1 MQNKETLN
9 HAELSLRIME
19 LKSEILLQE
28 DELKYRFK
36 EFLFTLNPISI
47 VKDSIHELAS
57 DKEVQF
63 DLTKVGLNL
72 GANFLIDQVLG
83 RNRSIKGFLSSV
95 LVEKFSNTFINKNA
109 SGIISG
115 ISKLLSKNN
124 Q

>member
-1 MQNKETLN
+1 MRNKEILN
-9 HAELSLRIME
+9 HTELSLRIME
-19 LKSEILLQE
+19 LKSEVLLQQ
-28 DELKYRFK
+28 DNLKYTFK
-36 EFLFTLNPISI
+36 GFLFTLNPISI
-47 VKDSIHELAS
+47 VKVSIHELAK

-72 GANFLIDQVLG
+72 GADFLINQVLG

-95 LVEKFSNTFINKNA
+95 LLEKLSNTFINKNA

>member
-1 MQNKETLN
+1 MKNKEILN

-19 LKSEILLQE
+19 LKSEVLLQQ
-28 DELKYRFK
+28 DNLKYTFK
-36 EFLFTLNPISI
+36 GFLFTLNPISI
-47 VKDSIHELAS
+47 VKESIHELAK

-72 GANFLIDQVLG
+72 GADFLINQVLG
-83 RNRSIKGFLSSV
+83 RNRSINGFLCSV
-95 LVEKFSNTFINKNA
+95 LLEKLSNTFINKNA

>member
-1 MQNKETLN
+1 MRNKEILN
-9 HAELSLRIME
+9 HVELSLRIME
-19 LKSEILLQE
+19 LKSEVLLQQ
-28 DELKYRFK
+28 DNLKYTFK
-36 EFLFTLNPISI
+36 GFLFTLNPISI
-47 VKDSIHELAS
+47 VKESIHELAK

-72 GANFLIDQVLG
+72 GADFLINQVLG

-95 LVEKFSNTFINKNA
+95 LLEKLSNTFINKNA

>member
-1 MQNKETLN
+1 MQNKEILN
-9 HAELSLRIME
+9 HSELSLCIMQ
-19 LKSEILLQE
+19 LKSDILLQE
-28 DELKYRFK
+28 DELKHTFK
-36 EFLFTLNPISI
+36 GFLFTLNPISI
-47 VKDSIHELAS
+47 VKDSIHELAR

-72 GANFLIDQVLG
+72 GTNFLIEQVLG

-115 ISKLLSKNN
+115 ISKFLNKNN

>member
-1 MQNKETLN
+1 MRNKEILN

-19 LKSEILLQE
+19 LKSEVLLQQ
-28 DELKYRFK
+28 DNLKYTFK
-36 EFLFTLNPISI
+36 GLFTLNPISI
-47 VKDSIHELAS
+47 VKESIHELAK

-72 GANFLIDQVLG
+72 GADFLINQVLG

-95 LVEKFSNTFINKNA
+95 LLEKLSNTFINKNA

>member
-1 MQNKETLN
+1 MENKKILN
-9 HAELSLRIME
+9 HTELSMCIMQ
-19 LKSEILLQE
+19 LKSDILLQE
-28 DELKYRFK
+28 DELKHKFK

-47 VKDSIHELAS
+47 VKDSIHQLAR

-63 DLTKVGLNL
+63 DLTKVGLNV

-83 RNRSIKGFLSSV
+83 RNRSIKGFLSSL

-124 Q
+124 